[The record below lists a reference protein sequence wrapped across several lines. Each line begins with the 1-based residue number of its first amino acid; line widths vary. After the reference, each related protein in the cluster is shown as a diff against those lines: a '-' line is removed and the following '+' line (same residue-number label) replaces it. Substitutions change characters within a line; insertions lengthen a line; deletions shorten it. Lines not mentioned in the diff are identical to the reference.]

1 MHLFC
6 DTVETSP
13 LTGWWSTLA
22 CVRGWVGATVNPGD
36 DDEDD
41 DEEDDG
47 DAKEG
52 GNIDPDEDEGY
63 GDDEDDDDEEP
74 LRVVTPI
81 TDPPG
86 CCAAPRPSLAPGCP
100 FPAAHA
106 ARYASTRGGVILRDH
121 SLSAPPPNAGMSAYL
136 AINLSVSYD
145 RRACSAG

>member
-6 DTVETSP
+6 DTVETSL

-41 DEEDDG
+41 DEDDDG
-47 DAKEG
+47 DGKEG

-74 LRVVTPI
+74 LRVVPPI
-81 TDPPG
+81 RYAQPELLRRTKATCHSRLD
-86 CCAAPRPSLAPGCP
+86 APLPHCTQG
-100 FPAAHA
+100 
-106 ARYASTRGGVILRDH
+106 RYASRRGGVILRDH
-121 SLSAPPPNAGMSAYL
+121 SLERGSA
-136 AINLSVSYD
+136 
-145 RRACSAG
+145 

>member
-6 DTVETSP
+6 DTVETSL

-41 DEEDDG
+41 DEDDDG
-47 DAKEG
+47 DGKEG

-74 LRVVTPI
+74 LRVVPPI
-81 TDPPG
+81 RHDPPG
-86 CCAAPRPSLAPGCP
+86 LLRRTKATCHSRRDAPCRS
-100 FPAAHA
+100 
-106 ARYASTRGGVILRDH
+106 ARGPDTHPRRGGVILRDH
-121 SLSAPPPNAGMSAYL
+121 SLERGSA
-136 AINLSVSYD
+136 
-145 RRACSAG
+145 